1 MTSVPCLAAV
11 RRSRL
16 VFVMSRL
23 SPLMTRIWPLCCYV
37 EPFGVVGVL
46 EVELFTVEDF
56 AGDAELEEAVRGGG
70 ELTVDWGL
78 PGLLQDGGVVG
89 THGQLEAVREQERD
103 QSGDW
108 FALVFPKAHDLV
120 QGVGQNRDHPGVAGG
135 GFPGQNHTGCD
146 WMKFVRC
153 PGCLLNSQGW
163 TTALAVADVIGEGD
177 VFAPVGEM
185 LCVIST
191 MRERGSP
198 GESWR
203 RQAPHVL
210 AKSAAVVTY
219 CVVSLPLK
227 DIRRPSHATLPVM
240 GMRVTCFLHLSI
252 RLSRTNRGTWCRD
265 RLWPDA
271 PASYRHTD
279 RLLLGNS
286 QKSLRRNSPHPSGS
300 SPALSAPS
308 ATPHGRCPHGS
319 RRWMCSGW
327 LQGAPG
333 SM

>member
-1 MTSVPCLAAV
+1 
-11 RRSRL
+11 

-163 TTALAVADVIGEGD
+163 ITALAVADVIGEGD
-177 VFAPVGEM
+177 VFAPVGRDA
-185 LCVIST
+185 L
-191 MRERGSP
+191 R
-198 GESWR
+198 
-203 RQAPHVL
+203 
-210 AKSAAVVTY
+210 
-219 CVVSLPLK
+219 
-227 DIRRPSHATLPVM
+227 D
-240 GMRVTCFLHLSI
+240 LHDE
-252 RLSRTNRGTWCRD
+252 GTWVTGRE
-265 RLWPDA
+265 LA
-271 PASYRHTD
+271 PAGTARLGEVCCSGDVLRCVPAFEGHKAPVPRHASCNGHASY
-279 RLLLGNS
+279 LLS
-286 QKSLRRNSPHPSGS
+286 SPVNSPF
-300 SPALSAPS
+300 
-308 ATPHGRCPHGS
+308 PH
-319 RRWMCSGW
+319 
-327 LQGAPG
+327 
-333 SM
+333 